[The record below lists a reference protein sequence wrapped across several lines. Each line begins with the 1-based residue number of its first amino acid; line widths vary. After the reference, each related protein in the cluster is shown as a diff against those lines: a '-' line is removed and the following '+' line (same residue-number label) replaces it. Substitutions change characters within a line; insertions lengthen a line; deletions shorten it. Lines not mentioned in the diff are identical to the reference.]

1 MKIKTNN
8 ENAFTLVEMILAIGV
23 AALVLVAVN
32 AVLFTS
38 LHLREVTTNVVD
50 AATPVDQ
57 AFTFLRRDLE
67 CVVTPTNG
75 TSKFLSGSFRVGS
88 GITSVG
94 VSEPA
99 VAEIFTA
106 TGALSAEAPWADIQ
120 RVTYELKNSVTVS
133 GQHDLYRSVMRN
145 LLSTAT
151 PEVNDQLM
159 LSGVSS
165 VKFSC
170 YDGAQW
176 NDTWDTTDPTS
187 ITTNLPLA
195 VRVEIQMVGADK
207 TTEPIQLVVPIDS
220 VTRTNM
226 VLTSTTGS

>member
-8 ENAFTLVEMILAIGV
+8 EKAFTLVEMILAIGV

-57 AFTFLRRDLE
+57 AFTFLRRDLQ

-75 TSKFLSGSFRVGS
+75 TSKVLSGGFRVGT

-99 VAEIFTA
+99 AAEIFTA
-106 TGALSAEAPWADIQ
+106 TGALSANAPWADIQ
-120 RVTYELKNSVTVS
+120 RVTYELKNSITVS

-145 LLSTAT
+145 LLSMTT

-187 ITTNLPLA
+187 VTTNLPLA

-207 TTEPIQLVVPIDS
+207 TMEPIQLVVPIDS

-226 VLTSTTGS
+226 VLASTTGR